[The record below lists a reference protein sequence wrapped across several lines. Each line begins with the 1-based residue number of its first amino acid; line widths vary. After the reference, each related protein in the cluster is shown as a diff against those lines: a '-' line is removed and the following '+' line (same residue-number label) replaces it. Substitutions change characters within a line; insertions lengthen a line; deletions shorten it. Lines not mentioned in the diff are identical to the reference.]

1 MYDKATKRIKILIA
15 DDFHPVLIKNLQ
27 NIKEVEAVYKPNIQE
42 AEILQIISSFEGFV
56 VRSKIRCNEAFFDKA
71 INLRFIARGGS
82 GLDNIDENQAFAK
95 GVVLLNA
102 PEANSNAVAE
112 HALGLLLA
120 LSNNFYSS
128 FTEIKNGMWN
138 REKNR
143 GIELRNKT
151 IGIIGFG
158 NNGSALARLLSGFQ
172 IKVLAYDKYKEV
184 DSIYAKKATMQEIYS
199 ESDILSLHIPLT
211 KETMGMVNREF
222 LTNFLKPI
230 VLINTSRGKIVDSKD
245 IFRAIVEGKVS
256 HFGADVLEEEEPQ
269 NRSLTQTDLY
279 SKIFSM
285 PNVLVTPHVA
295 GWTSESYRQI
305 SDVLSTKI
313 KHFLGR
319 L

>member
-42 AEILQIISSFEGFV
+42 AEILQTISSFEGFV

-184 DSIYAKKATMQEIYS
+184 DSIYAKKATMQEIYT

-211 KETMGMVNREF
+211 KETMGVVNREF
-222 LTNFLKPI
+222 LNNFIKPI

-245 IFRAIVEGKVS
+245 IFQAIVEGKVI
-256 HFGADVLEEEEPQ
+256 HFGADVLEEEEPK

-295 GWTSESYRQI
+295 GWTSESYKQI

-313 KHFLGR
+313 KHFLGH

>member
-42 AEILQIISSFEGFV
+42 AEILQTISSFEGFV
-56 VRSKIRCNEAFFDKA
+56 VRSKIRCNKAFFDKA
-71 INLRFIARGGS
+71 INLKFIARGGS
-82 GLDNIDENQAFAK
+82 GLDNIDEEFAK
-95 GVVLLNA
+95 ERGIVLLNA

-128 FTEIKNGMWN
+128 YTEIKNGMWN

-143 GIELRNKT
+143 GIELKNKT

-184 DSIYAKKATMQEIYS
+184 ESSYAKKATMLEIFK

-211 KETMGMVNREF
+211 KETKGMVNAEF
-222 LTNFLKPI
+222 LENFYKPI
-230 VLINTSRGKIVDSKD
+230 VLINTSRGKIVDTKEV
-245 IFRAIVEGKVS
+245 FKALVKGKIS
-256 HFGADVLEEEEPQ
+256 HFGTDVLEEEEPQ
-269 NRSLTQTDLY
+269 NRSLTQTDLCF
-279 SKIFSM
+279 KIFSM

-313 KHFLGR
+313 KRFLGH